1 MQARQKRGCN
11 LGLILECRLE
21 LGQLGSAMARL
32 QAEHE
37 KDQAQLL
44 AAEAAAVQLQE
55 SCNHVDSLR
64 AKQTSLADSITL
76 MQSLLE
82 VCACRVC
89 ARDRAIPSSSLSC
102 PLVCCSSFWDLSH
115 LHRFSIHLPLLMWVN
130 AY

>member
-1 MQARQKRGCN
+1 MSFK
-11 LGLILECRLE
+11 LECRLE

-37 KDQAQLL
+37 EDHAQLT

-55 SCNHVDSLR
+55 SCNQVDSLR

-82 VCACRVC
+82 VCVC
-89 ARDRAIPSSSLSC
+89 CICTHDCASPSSSL
-102 PLVCCSSFWDLSH
+102 
-115 LHRFSIHLPLLMWVN
+115 
-130 AY
+130 